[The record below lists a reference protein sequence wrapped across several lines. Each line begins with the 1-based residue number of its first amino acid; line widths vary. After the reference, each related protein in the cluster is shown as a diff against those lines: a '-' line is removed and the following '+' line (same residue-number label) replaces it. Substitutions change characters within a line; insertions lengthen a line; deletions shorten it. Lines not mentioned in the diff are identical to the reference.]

1 MEGKEKKTDEELLQ
15 EALRTPIS
23 KEEAEKAYADI
34 EVRRCHLSVIRQKWV
49 AQLQQIQ
56 LQLNDLDSKLIAL
69 ELDKAVIFRRSI
81 IKMGAPVGGNPS

>member
-1 MEGKEKKTDEELLQ
+1 MESKEKTDEERLQ
-15 EALRTPIS
+15 EALQTPIS
-23 KEEAEKAYADI
+23 QEEAEKAYADI
-34 EVRRCHLSVIRQKWV
+34 EIRRCHLGVIRQKWV

-81 IKMGAPVGGNPS
+81 IKMGEPVGGNPS

>member
-1 MEGKEKKTDEELLQ
+1 MEGKEKTDEELLR
-15 EALRTPIS
+15 EALQTPIS
-23 KEEAEKAYADI
+23 QEEAEKAYADI

-81 IKMGAPVGGNPS
+81 IRMGEPVGGNPS